1 MKNLRPIQRIFRD
14 CLVLLFIACL
24 GALNAP
30 AQQPA
35 TEATEYLHAQHLI
48 QQHQWRE
55 GLAILSRLIQSN
67 PQNPRILNLIG
78 LGLIGNKEPESAIP
92 YFQKAIKIDPRFV
105 PGMKNLAIDEFDL
118 GQPKAAEQLLQS
130 ASVYSPND
138 PVIHLYLGEIAYSE
152 HHFKAAAA
160 NLGKT
165 GRLLYANSN
174 TLAAL
179 VASDSNVGHID
190 EALRLLRD
198 LRAQDITPDFQLAV
212 ASALTN
218 AGHPADA
225 LPYFAAL
232 RSEYPHNH
240 DVIYDVALCYIRAK
254 EFGHAINS
262 IQQWIQ
268 QNHETA
274 DLDSLLGQSYE
285 AQKQTKSAIDAYRR
299 AIRIAPNHV
308 EYYLDFASL
317 CSDHQDYNAGLK
329 VIEVGLKN
337 NPESSRLYFEQGAL
351 YAMQN
356 NYGQAE
362 KSFDTSAK
370 LAPAAQ
376 SSYIGLGITFLETG
390 NTKKA
395 IHILHERLAKNPN
408 NPTLLYL
415 LGESL
420 MRSGAAPGGVRFAE
434 AQKVLEKSVA
444 LNPNFAV
451 SHVALGKIYLSEN
464 KVKDAAKQFSAAVKL
479 DPMNNSAYAHLVV
492 AYRRLGDKQKER
504 ETIDALKRVLMR
516 KNGPSG

>member
-1 MKNLRPIQRIFRD
+1 MKILRPIQRICRN
-14 CLVLLFIACL
+14 CLILLFVACL
-24 GALNAP
+24 GALNAA

-35 TEATEYLHAQHLI
+35 SEATEYVHAQQLI
-48 QQHQWRE
+48 QQHQWSE
-55 GLAILSRLIQSN
+55 GLTILHRLLQSN
-67 PQNPRILNLIG
+67 PSNPRILNLTG
-78 LGLIGNKEPESAIP
+78 LGLIGNREPESAIP
-92 YFQKAIKIDPRFV
+92 YFQKAIKIDPKFV
-105 PGMKNLAIDEFDL
+105 PAMKNLAIDDFDL
-118 GQPKAAEQLLQS
+118 GHLKTAEQLLLR
-130 ASVYSPND
+130 AGAYSPND
-138 PVIHLYLGEIAYSE
+138 PVIHLYLGEIAYRE
-152 HHFKAAAA
+152 HHFKSAAA
-160 NLGKT
+160 NLSKT
-165 GRLLYANSN
+165 GRLLYSNSN

-179 VASDSNVGHID
+179 VVSDSKVGHVD
-190 EALRLLRD
+190 EALKLLKD
-198 LRAQDITPDFQLAV
+198 LRPRDVTPDFQLAL

-218 AGHPADA
+218 AGRPVDA
-225 LPYFAAL
+225 LPFFAVL
-232 RSEYPHNH
+232 RSEYPRNH
-240 DVIYDVALCYIRAK
+240 DIIYDAALCYIRAK
-254 EFGHAINS
+254 EFGHAIDA

-274 DLDSLLGQSYE
+274 DLDNLLGQAYE
-285 AQKQTKSAIDAYRR
+285 AQKQTKSAVDAYRQ
-299 AIRIAPNHV
+299 AIRMAPNHV

-337 NPESSRLYFEQGAL
+337 NPHSGRLYFEQGAL

-362 KSFDTSAK
+362 KSFETSAK
-370 LAPAAQ
+370 LVPAAQ

-390 NTKKA
+390 NTNKA
-395 IHILHERLAKNPN
+395 IHILHERLARHPN

-420 MRSGAAPGGVRFAE
+420 MRSGAAPGGARFAE

-444 LNPNFAV
+444 LNPDFAV

-464 KVKDAAKQFSAAVKL
+464 KLKDAAQQFSAAIKL

-504 ETIDALKRVLMR
+504 ETIDVLKRVLLQ
-516 KNGPSG
+516 KNGTSG

>member
-1 MKNLRPIQRIFRD
+1 MKNLRPIQRNFRNY
-14 CLVLLFIACL
+14 LLLLFVACL
-24 GALNAP
+24 GVLNAA

-35 TEATEYLHAQHLI
+35 SEATEYLHAQNLI
-48 QQHQWRE
+48 QQHRWGE
-55 GLAILSRLIQSN
+55 GLAILHRLIQNDPS
-67 PQNPRILNLIG
+67 NPRILNLTG

-92 YFQKAIKIDPRFV
+92 FFKKAIEVDPKFV
-105 PGMKNLAIDEFDL
+105 PAMKNLAIDEFDL
-118 GQPKAAEQLLQS
+118 GHLKTAEQLLQHAS
-130 ASVYSPND
+130 AYSPDD
-138 PVIHLYLGEIAYSE
+138 PVIRLYLGEIAYQE
-152 HHFKAAAA
+152 HHFKLAAV
-160 NLGKT
+160 NLSKT

-179 VASDSNVGHID
+179 VISDSKIGRVN
-190 EALRLLRD
+190 EALRLLKY
-198 LRAQDITPDFQLAV
+198 LRAVDVRPDFQLTV
-212 ASALTN
+212 ASTLTN
-218 AGHPADA
+218 AGHPAEA
-225 LPYFAAL
+225 QPFFAAL
-232 RSEYPHNH
+232 RSEYPRNY
-240 DVIYDVALCYIRAK
+240 DIIYDTGLCYIRAK
-254 EFGHAINS
+254 EFSHAINI
-262 IQQWIQ
+262 IQQWIK

-274 DLDSLLGQSYE
+274 DLDSLLGQAYE

-299 AIRIAPNHV
+299 AIIMAPNHV
-308 EYYLDFASL
+308 EYYLDFATL
-317 CSDHQDYNAGLK
+317 CSNHHDYNAGLK

-337 NPESSRLYFEQGAL
+337 NPHSSRLYFEQGAL

-362 KSFDTSAK
+362 RSFETSAK
-370 LAPAAQ
+370 LSPATQ

-390 NTKKA
+390 NTNKA

-420 MRSGAAPGGVRFAE
+420 MRSGAAPGGARFAE

-444 LNPNFAV
+444 LNPDFAV

-464 KVKDAAKQFSAAVKL
+464 KLKDAAQQFSAAIKL

-504 ETIDALKRVLMR
+504 KTIDTLKHVLLQ
-516 KNGPSG
+516 KNGSSG